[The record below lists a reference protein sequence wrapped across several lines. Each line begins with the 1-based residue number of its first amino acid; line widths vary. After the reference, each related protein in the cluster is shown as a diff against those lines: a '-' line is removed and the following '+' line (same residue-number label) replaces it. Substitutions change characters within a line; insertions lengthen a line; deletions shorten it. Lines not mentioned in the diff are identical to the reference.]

1 MRVGA
6 RDETIR
12 DRRDSMRRA
21 TAVCAAAILALCVLT
36 ATAFSQGEKRDRV
49 QYEKYYRDPVLE
61 EMAERADSLE
71 AIRDSITAEIE
82 KKWRMIEEQD
92 SKDRRVIRFDFDGVE
107 KPGSPKDFNAPFHF
121 PPVAQHYTSTC
132 WSFGTTSF
140 LESEI
145 KRLSGKETKLSE
157 LYTAYWEFVEKARGF
172 VHKRGHQEFPSG
184 SESDAVLII
193 WRKYGIVPAEA
204 YTGLIEGEKRHDH
217 RAMTREMRRYL
228 EHCREHAYWDEE
240 QVVAHIRT
248 ILDAH
253 IGRPP
258 EEFVYKGEK
267 TTPLRFLEEVV
278 NLELN
283 DYVQVMSTSS
293 KPFNEFG
300 EFEVS
305 DNWRPTDTYYNVP
318 LELFY
323 AGIKKATEMGHTVC
337 IGGDVSEPGY
347 NGFEDAAI
355 VPTFDIP
362 PLYIDQDSR
371 EFRFYNRTTEDDH
384 GVHLLAHKVVGG
396 RDWYLIKDSARS
408 ARHGAHEG
416 YYFYRDDY
424 IKLKMLTYMI
434 HRDVAQEAFGGF

>member
-1 MRVGA
+1 
-6 RDETIR
+6 
-12 DRRDSMRRA
+12 MRRIVGFC
-21 TAVCAAAILALCVLT
+21 AVGILTLCAVTSGAL
-36 ATAFSQGEKRDRV
+36 SQDEEKKDSAL
-49 QYEKYYRDPVLE
+49 YEKYYRDPALK
-61 EMAERADSLE
+61 EMAGRTDSLE

-82 KKWRMIEEQD
+82 EKRRLFDKEK
-92 SKDRRVIRFDFDGVE
+92 SKDRKVIRFDFSDIE
-107 KPGSPKDFNAPFHF
+107 KPGSPEEFDAPFHF
-121 PPVAQHYTSTC
+121 PPVAQYYTSTC

-145 KRLSGKETKLSE
+145 KRLNGDEVKLSE

-172 VHKRGHQEFPSG
+172 VRKRGHQIFPSG

-193 WRKYGIVPAEA
+193 WEKYGIVPAEA
-204 YTGLIEGEKRHDH
+204 YTGLIAEEDRHDH

-228 EHCREHAYWDEE
+228 EHCREHGYWDEE
-240 QVVAHIRT
+240 KVVAHIRF

-258 EEFVYKGEK
+258 EEFVYNGKK
-267 TTPLRFLEEVV
+267 MTPGSFLDEVV
-278 NLELN
+278 RLELD
-283 DYVQVMSTSS
+283 DYVQIMSTISM
-293 KPFNEFG
+293 PFHEFS
-300 EFEVS
+300 EFEVP

-323 AGIKKATEMGHTVC
+323 ECIRKATEMRYTVC

-362 PLYIDQDSR
+362 QRYIDQDSR
-371 EFRFYNRTTEDDH
+371 EFRFYNKTTEDDH
-384 GVHLLAHKVVGG
+384 GLHLLAGRVVGD
-396 RDWYLIKDSARS
+396 REWYLIKDSARS
-408 ARHGAHEG
+408 ARHGNHGG

-434 HRDVAQEAFGGF
+434 HRDVAEQVFEGF